1 MAGEQTHAD
10 VSLQEQVRLLTLEKT
25 YLLGLLKEYLSG
37 LVQAEGKLADFRT
50 LLEIKEAEISMLRA
64 ACKGVED
71 RDLRNEVV
79 ESRALVGELKR
90 ENGDMRALLQAG
102 LQVGINSVEPIEEA
116 KEYGKGVL
124 EELAK
129 VTQERNILKHD
140 IVPKL
145 QQALHLCEIEKS
157 ALEQRL
163 SLPKKP
169 ACDLPAE
176 PSLPTQ
182 TTAQSLTSQPHFRGG
197 YQPLSLRK
205 PKRAG
210 QHAAYR
216 GNFRASHS
224 RK

>member
-1 MAGEQTHAD
+1 MAGEEMHAD
-10 VSLQEQVRLLTLEKT
+10 VSLQEQVRLLTLEKS

-37 LVQAEGKLADFRT
+37 LVQAEGKLADFRM
-50 LLEIKEAEISMLRA
+50 LLEIKEAEIGMLRA
-64 ACKGVED
+64 ACKGTGD
-71 RDLRNEVV
+71 RDLRNEML
-79 ESRALVGELKR
+79 ESRALIGELKR

-102 LQVGINSVEPIEEA
+102 LEVGINQVEPMEEG
-116 KEYGKGVL
+116 KELGKGVL

-129 VTQERNILKHD
+129 VTQERNILKYD
-140 IVPKL
+140 LVPKL

-163 SLPKKP
+163 NLPKKP
-169 ACDLPAE
+169 AYDLPAE
-176 PSLPTQ
+176 PPLPTQ
-182 TTAQSLTSQPHFRGG
+182 TTAQSLTSKPYVRGG

-210 QHAAYR
+210 QHGAYR

-224 RK
+224 HK